1 MHACVKKGAKVCK
14 CGFTYIGH
22 MAEIHTLHFKY
33 WFFDDPFST
42 RIGFLLTPSV
52 LKMQKCNFVTKVS
65 TMYQKIHSN
74 PFFTVNKIEGT
85 PILKLAMVK
94 R

>member
-1 MHACVKKGAKVCK
+1 MHACLKKGAKVCK

-42 RIGFLLTPSV
+42 RIGFLLTPLV
-52 LKMQKCNFVTKVS
+52 LKLHLSIKKFEV
-65 TMYQKIHSN
+65 
-74 PFFTVNKIEGT
+74 FT
-85 PILKLAMVK
+85 
-94 R
+94 

>member
-52 LKMQKCNFVTKVS
+52 HVLVFC
-65 TMYQKIHSN
+65 
-74 PFFTVNKIEGT
+74 
-85 PILKLAMVK
+85 
-94 R
+94 

>member
-42 RIGFLLTPSV
+42 LIGFLLTPSV
-52 LKMQKCNFVTKVS
+52 HVLVSFSTKINFS
-65 TMYQKIHSN
+65 TEGVKKKTN
-74 PFFTVNKIEGT
+74 TV
-85 PILKLAMVK
+85 LVFC
-94 R
+94 